1 MGPDLPDM
9 FNSSREIREQALSHR
24 ELVKGKRRISLLSM
38 EKLKNINFKK
48 KLKEFVVSSV
58 IGGLATEA
66 GTDIYN
72 DASKHHGNSTN
83 PASTNGNGTFTYG
96 NSSIPLTTG
105 NETDPTN
112 LVTPNGIPIYNNP
125 TGSNPTNLVTTNGIS
140 MYNNPTSPPTTNDI
154 SSTNIVSNNSIARA
168 MASRSDQV
176 ELETPHMALPTRHMV
191 GPRIPSEVRSQD
203 IAFDAPPSRPH
214 F

>member
-66 GTDIYN
+66 GTDIYD

-83 PASTNGNGTFTYG
+83 PASTNGNGTDIYG

-105 NETDPTN
+105 NETNPTN

-140 MYNNPTSPPTTNDI
+140 MYNNPTNPPTTNEI
-154 SSTNIVSNNSIARA
+154 SSTNPVSNNSIARA
-168 MASRSDQV
+168 IDEGDER
-176 ELETPHMALPTRHMV
+176 ALGH
-191 GPRIPSEVRSQD
+191 GPPVNVFGE
-203 IAFDAPPSRPH
+203 PYL
-214 F
+214 